1 MKKSILSIAQLLCC
15 IAMLTACAKEDNTK
29 APSPQDNW
37 TAEEKQ
43 FASEVIGVWTDF
55 DENQQY
61 LAPAYVI
68 YDIQEDGDFEIYTMT
83 EDGKNVSVDEISCY
97 EQNEVKGT
105 WRPVVNV
112 KDRWEVGKP
121 INGVEVTVSQKATE
135 DQTAETVRDTL
146 LFIQTG
152 NDESIKIWTSDL
164 DYAYAYYNALT
175 PEQLAEYGYE
185 EPAGIARRGIL
196 GWIAQRFINTGK
208 FIANI
213 AKMVAQPVKMII
225 RKIEGKNAKYA
236 SDMSD
241 WMAKNYA
248 GRDPKICE
256 MSIPGTHDTFTYSMS
271 WYGLIPTMQRKVT
284 TQFLDIPSQWDAGIR
299 SYDVRLGKHKKGLGM
314 CHGPFYL
321 GVTFD
326 EGMEMFAK
334 QLRVHKGETAIII
347 LKFEETVGEE
357 QYKMVYDKIEAYR
370 KEGLVVNDPTPGMKL
385 SQCKGKMIFIQRY
398 DSNKYN
404 LDIRA
409 TGWDENSEL
418 IFKNDNSK
426 KTKLYVQDL
435 YESNGKELI
444 GAFIKRKES
453 KMKETFEKAAASTDD
468 TWFFNH
474 ESCYHGVDIIVENS
488 KLLDMN
494 YAETAHTLNPWAAD
508 YVKDHYGKK
517 TGVVVMDFGGIDECS
532 YGLYFTRGIDLPT
545 YLVENNTKLTIK

>member
-1 MKKSILSIAQLLCC
+1 MKKRILSIAQLLCC
-15 IAMLTACAKEDNTK
+15 IAMLTACAKEDNTE

-55 DENQQY
+55 DESQQY

-68 YDIQEDGDFEIYTMT
+68 YDIQDDGDFEIYTMT
-83 EDGKNVSVDEISCY
+83 EDGKNLSVDEISCY

-121 INGVEVTVSQKATE
+121 INGVEVTVSQEATE

-152 NDESIKIWTSDL
+152 NDESLKIWTSDL

-175 PEQLAEYGYE
+175 SEQLAEYG
-185 EPAGIARRGIL
+185 RRSL
-196 GWIAQRFINTGK
+196 GDWIAQRFINVGNY
-208 FIANI
+208 IVNI
-213 AKMVAQPVKMII
+213 GKMVAQPVKMII
-225 RKIEGKNAKYA
+225 RKIEGKNVIYA
-236 SDMSD
+236 SGMSD
-241 WMAKNYA
+241 WMTKTYA

-334 QLRVHKGETAIII
+334 QLRAHKGETAIII
-347 LKFEETVGEE
+347 LNFEEPVGEE

-385 SQCKGKMIFIQRY
+385 SQCKGKMIIIQRY
-398 DSNKYN
+398 GSNKYD

-409 TGWDENSEL
+409 TGWDEKSEL
-418 IFKNDNSK
+418 IFMKDNSK

-435 YESNGKELI
+435 YQSNGKELV

-474 ESCYHGVDIIVENS
+474 ESCYHGVDIIVKNS

-494 YAETAHTLNPWAAD
+494 YAETAHNLNPWAAD
-508 YVKDHYGKK
+508 YVKAHYGKK
-517 TGVVVMDFGGIDECS
+517 TGVVVMDFGGIDDCS
-532 YGLYFTRGIDLPT
+532 HGLYFTRGIDLPT

>member
-15 IAMLTACAKEDNTK
+15 IAMLTACAKEDNTE

-43 FASEVIGVWTDF
+43 FAKEVIGVWTDF

-112 KDRWEVGKP
+112 KDRWEVGYP

-135 DQTAETVRDTL
+135 DQPAETVRDTL

-334 QLRVHKGETAIII
+334 QLRAHKGETAIII

-494 YAETAHTLNPWAAD
+494 YAETAHNLNPWAAD

>member
-15 IAMLTACAKEDNTK
+15 IAMLTACAKEDNTG

-61 LAPAYVI
+61 LAAAYVI

-112 KDRWEVGKP
+112 KDRWEVGQP

-135 DQTAETVRDTL
+135 DQPAETVRDTL

-196 GWIAQRFINTGK
+196 GWIAQRFINTGN

-225 RKIEGKNAKYA
+225 RKIEGKNARYA

-334 QLRVHKGETAIII
+334 QLRAHKGETAIII

-435 YESNGKELI
+435 YESNGNELI

-453 KMKETFEKAAASTDD
+453 KMKETFEKAAASTDN

-474 ESCYHGVDIIVENS
+474 ESCYHGVDIIIKNS
-488 KLLDMN
+488 KFMDMN